1 MKHQKKQE
9 FQIISFDAYD
19 TLFPVSPQ
27 IEKLGPLLSKNYPDD
42 WDKNLWARLT
52 DGISQFFH
60 ERRFKGSDEFVNARY
75 VYRFALMY
83 SQLNDEID
91 ISIDDAV
98 ELITKAH
105 AEAEALPGAGELI
118 QSLRSHSK
126 MVVLC
131 TDSDNDFLARTLAK
145 NNLSFDLVV
154 SSESVRGYKTD
165 QDRGVFHHL
174 LESTKENPEEI
185 LHIGD
190 SLSDIVGAQKLG
202 ICVWLFNPMGKELPL
217 EMPDC
222 QRVHSFNEIEN
233 RLIALGQTRGCLPLL
248 E

>member
-1 MKHQKKQE
+1 MENQKKQE

-27 IEKLGPLLSKNYPDD
+27 IEKLRPLLSKNYADD

-60 ERRFKGSDEFVNARY
+60 ERRLTGSEEFVNARY
-75 VYRFALMY
+75 VYRFALMN
-83 SQLNDEID
+83 SKLNAEID
-91 ISIDDAV
+91 ICIDDAV
-98 ELITKAH
+98 ELITRAH

-118 QSLRSHSK
+118 QSLRAQYK

-131 TDSDNDFLARTLAK
+131 TDSDNDFLAKTLAK

-165 QDRGVFHHL
+165 PNRGVFHHL
-174 LESTKENPEEI
+174 LELTKENPEQI

-190 SLSDIVGAQKLG
+190 SLSDIVGARKMG
-202 ICVWLFNPMGKELPL
+202 ISVWLFNPVGKALPS

-222 QRVHSFNEIEN
+222 QRVHSFKEIEY
-233 RLIALGQTRGCLPLL
+233 RLIALNPTHG
-248 E
+248 